1 MRLFFVKRAGAREP
15 GNKHKCG
22 GDFSRPV
29 SKQPTDQWA
38 TEVAPTSAVILSNP
52 LNLME
57 VARNA
62 VMLLQSLLLLSVFSL
77 NVEAAENSIQISQE
91 NINNLDV
98 KLGKMEPVTQI
109 PVLSAPAKVVIPPTQ
124 EYIVSASQAGVID
137 KLNVAI
143 GDNVVK
149 GQVLAQLNSP
159 DLLTLQR
166 EYLKAGAAQ
175 QASLINFNRDKKLL
189 EEGVI
194 PDRRWQETSSQ
205 YHSAVSETDEHKQ
218 LLEIAGMTSGEVGQ
232 LAKTHR
238 LTRQLNVRAPIAAV
252 VLERLAVAGTRIDM
266 MAPLYRIA
274 NLDELWLEIA
284 IPQERMSSIKIGDRV
299 VVENSE
305 VTAKITLLGQSV
317 SPENQTILARAV
329 VGWVD
334 AFPTQHLPTLR
345 PGQRLNTRIIQSS
358 DKATFK
364 VPNTAIAQNEG
375 KAFIFIRNQQ
385 GFSVSPITVV
395 GKQGD
400 ESIISG
406 ELTGNEQIAVK
417 GAVALKANWLG
428 LGSDE

>member
-1 MRLFFVKRAGAREP
+1 MSLFFTRTAMALLLGLAGFA
-15 GNKHKCG
+15 
-22 GDFSRPV
+22 SY
-29 SKQPTDQWA
+29 A
-38 TEVAPTSAVILSNP
+38 TE
-52 LNLME
+52 NL
-57 VARNA
+57 
-62 VMLLQSLLLLSVFSL
+62 
-77 NVEAAENSIQISQE
+77 IQISQE
-91 NINNLDV
+91 NIENLGIV
-98 KLGKMEPVTQI
+98 LSKLEPATQI

-137 KLNVAI
+137 KLNAAI
-143 GDNVVK
+143 GDKVAK
-149 GQVLAQLNSP
+149 GQILAQLNSP

-166 EYLKAGAAQ
+166 EYLKAGTAQ
-175 QASLINFNRDKKLL
+175 QASLINYNRDKKLL

-205 YHSAVSETDEHKQ
+205 YNSAVSEADEQRQ
-218 LLEIAGMTSGEVGQ
+218 LLEIAGMTSGEVDL

-274 NLDELWLEIA
+274 NLDELWLEIN
-284 IPQERMSSIKIGDRV
+284 IPQERMDSLKIGARV
-299 VVENSE
+299 EVENAVAPEDIKGADRSP
-305 VTAKITLLGQSV
+305 VAKITLLGQSV
-317 SPENQTILARAV
+317 NPENQTILARAV
-329 VGWVD
+329 VE
-334 AFPTQHLPTLR
+334 TQNTEFLR

-358 DKATFK
+358 DKAAFK

-375 KAFIFIRNQQ
+375 KAFIFVRNQQ
-385 GFSVSPITVV
+385 GFSVTPITVV

-406 ELTGNEQIAVK
+406 ELTGNEKIAAQ
-417 GAVALKANWLG
+417 GAVALKANWLR